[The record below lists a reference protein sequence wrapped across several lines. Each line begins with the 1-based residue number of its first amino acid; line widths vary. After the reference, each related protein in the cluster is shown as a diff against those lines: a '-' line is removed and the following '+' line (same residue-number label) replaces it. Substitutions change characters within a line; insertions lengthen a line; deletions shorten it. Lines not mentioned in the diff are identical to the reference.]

1 MMMMMMMTTA
11 NTNSPAP
18 EKGVIV
24 TSSLAEVTVKNS
36 VNDRLHTVAKQLRK
50 PVFSTIQPL
59 SSFQTWEQETQTL
72 VVIGT
77 NKQST
82 NHKAKFQDNELISQL
97 QSQVELAA
105 VGLKQLVCTQQFE
118 EETLKLFSKMQ
129 KAFQAN
135 NTPLYQR
142 HWNSWLQVID
152 LLEQQ
157 TSTLY
162 ASVLKPAHPEVVAN
176 YFEPYCLPNWLI
188 EKALP
193 ETKEA
198 LCTYEQFWLAQQQ
211 ETEKRQKNA
220 YYYNSQVQIKLEN
233 WLAAKTAPKS
243 N

>member
-1 MMMMMMMTTA
+1 MMMMMTTS
-11 NTNSPAP
+11 NTNSPAQ
-18 EKGVIV
+18 EKGVMV
-24 TSSLAEVTVKNS
+24 TSTLAEVTAKNS
-36 VNDRLHTVAKQLRK
+36 ANDRLHTVVKQLSK
-50 PVFSTIQPL
+50 PVFSTMQPL
-59 SSFQTWEQETQTL
+59 SSFQTWEQETQML

-77 NKQST
+77 NKQPT

-105 VGLKQLVCTQQFE
+105 VGLKQLACTQQFE
-118 EETLKLFSKMQ
+118 EETLKLFRKMQ

-152 LLEQQ
+152 LLGQQ
-157 TSTLY
+157 SSTLY
-162 ASVLKPAHPEVVAN
+162 ASVLTPAHPEVVAS
-176 YFEPYCLPNWLI
+176 YFEPYYLPNWLA
-188 EKALP
+188 ENVLP
-193 ETKEA
+193 KTKEA
-198 LCTYEQFWLAQQQ
+198 LSTYEQFWLTQQQ

-220 YYYNSQVQIKLEN
+220 QHYNNQVQIKLEN

>member
-1 MMMMMMMTTA
+1 MMMMTTA
-11 NTNSPAP
+11 NTNTPAQK
-18 EKGVIV
+18 KGIIV
-24 TSSLAEVTVKNS
+24 TSSLAEVTAKS
-36 VNDRLHTVAKQLRK
+36 SANDRLHTVAKQLSK

-77 NKQST
+77 NKQPT

-105 VGLKQLVCTQQFE
+105 VGLKQLACTQQFE

-142 HWNSWLQVID
+142 HWNSWLQIID

-162 ASVLKPAHPEVVAN
+162 GNVLTQANQAVVAS
-176 YFEPYCLPNWLI
+176 YFEPYCLPNWLA

-198 LCTYEQFWLAQQQ
+198 LSTYEQFWLTQQQ

-220 YYYNSQVQIKLEN
+220 QHYNNQVQIKLEN

>member
-1 MMMMMMMTTA
+1 MMMMTTA
-11 NTNSPAP
+11 NTNTPAQ
-18 EKGVIV
+18 EKGVMV
-24 TSSLAEVTVKNS
+24 TSSLAEVTVKKS
-36 VNDRLHTVAKQLRK
+36 TNDRLHTVAKQLSK
-50 PVFSTIQPL
+50 PVFSTMQPL
-59 SSFQTWEQETQTL
+59 SSFQNWEQETQTL

-77 NKQST
+77 NKQPTS
-82 NHKAKFQDNELISQL
+82 HKAKFQDNELINEL
-97 QSQVELAA
+97 QAQVNQ
-105 VGLKQLVCTQQFE
+105 VTHGLKQLACTQQFE
-118 EETLKLFSKMQ
+118 EETLKLFNKMQ

-162 ASVLKPAHPEVVAN
+162 GNVLTPANQAVVAS
-176 YFEPYCLPNWLI
+176 YFESYCLPNWLT

-198 LCTYEQFWLAQQQ
+198 LCTYQQFWLTQQQ

-220 YYYNSQVQIKLEN
+220 QHYNSQVQIKLEN